1 MNVGS
6 YDVDPSLDRE
16 GIIGITVYVQNF
28 LAAVSSL
35 KKAMEEADTIDGEAS
50 VVYGYMN
57 PVWHLVYVTEK
68 RESVIFPLSGVLSA
82 LNSQHCQFDMR

>member
-1 MNVGS
+1 MNIGS

-16 GIIGITVYVQNF
+16 GIIGITAYVPNF

-35 KKAMEEADTIDGEAS
+35 KKAMEEADTVDGEGS
-50 VVYGYMN
+50 VRAWI
-57 PVWHLVYVTEK
+57 VWYLVYVTEK